1 MKLTELPTLGE
12 VIDRQREDPEFRE
25 AWDRSA
31 FAREV
36 ANRIIRYRA
45 EHGITQT
52 QLARAVGMQQPVIA
66 RIERGERPPSL
77 STLARITGGTGIQLH
92 LDVTDGAVEFTA

>member
-45 EHGITQT
+45 GHGITQT

-66 RIERGERPPSL
+66 RLERGERPPSL
-77 STLARITGGTGIQLH
+77 STLARITAGTGIQLH
-92 LDVTDGAVEFTA
+92 LDVTDGAVELTA

>member
-1 MKLTELPTLGE
+1 MKLSELSTLGQ

-36 ANRIIRYRA
+36 ATRVVLP
-45 EHGITQT
+45 GG
-52 QLARAVGMQQPVIA
+52 ARAYPGAAGAGCRHAAVGD
-66 RIERGERPPSL
+66 RPP
-77 STLARITGGTGIQLH
+77 
-92 LDVTDGAVEFTA
+92 GAW